1 MLDGLKSLFGG
12 RERIVVL
19 AADHRYFG
27 VVAGLENPAKVLTP
41 LLPYVDALM
50 TDPGVLRHAFPRS
63 VDKPVIVRASGCT
76 TTMSVPVPGYLQEP
90 AKLAYQ
96 QRTGREF
103 DKAFREIQAKVAA
116 GSATAEE
123 FDEFQVLE
131 SVVNRPDTIANER
144 LILGAE
150 EVVKEGGAAA
160 AVSVYLKTEHQSQT
174 LDNLAT
180 MSRQARDA
188 GLPVLGVVAVGDALG
203 YLEKDSDFLTRAAAI
218 LVAHGADF
226 VKTYNCG
233 KGFERV
239 IEAAGVPVIVAGG
252 KMPKGV
258 DETRDSLELAY
269 DSIQRG
275 ARGIDFGRRVWRH
288 KHPIPMIRALRAVI
302 HDGSTP
308 EAAYELFRVLKEGQL
323 AAAPAGPS
331 GPSGK
336 GGRG

>member
-1 MLDGLKSLFGG
+1 MLDGLKRLFGG

-27 VVAGLENPAKVLTP
+27 VVAGLESPAKVLTP

-50 TDPGVLRHAFPRS
+50 TDPGVLRNAFTGS
-63 VDKPVIVRASGCT
+63 VERPVILRASGCT

-96 QRTGREF
+96 QRTGCDF
-103 DKAFREIQAKVAA
+103 DKAFREIQAKVA
-116 GSATAEE
+116 GGTATPEE
-123 FDEFQVLE
+123 FDEYQVLE
-131 SVVNRPDTIANER
+131 SVVSLPDTIANER
-144 LILGAE
+144 LIISARD
-150 EVVKEGGAAA
+150 VVSEGGAAA

-180 MSRQARDA
+180 MSRQAREA
-188 GLPVLGVVAVGDALG
+188 GLPVLGVVAVGGALG
-203 YLEKDSDFLTRAAAI
+203 YLEKDSDFLTRASAI

-288 KHPIPMIRALRAVI
+288 KHPIPMIRALRAVVQE
-302 HDGSTP
+302 GSSP
-308 EAAYELFRVLKEGQL
+308 ESAYELFQVLKEDQL
-323 AAAPAGPS
+323 TGAPAG
-331 GPSGK
+331 K
-336 GGRG
+336 GSRG

>member
-1 MLDGLKSLFGG
+1 
-12 RERIVVL
+12 
-19 AADHRYFG
+19 
-27 VVAGLENPAKVLTP
+27 
-41 LLPYVDALM
+41 
-50 TDPGVLRHAFPRS
+50 
-63 VDKPVIVRASGCT
+63 
-76 TTMSVPVPGYLQEP
+76 
-90 AKLAYQ
+90 
-96 QRTGREF
+96 
-103 DKAFREIQAKVAA
+103 
-116 GSATAEE
+116 
-123 FDEFQVLE
+123 
-131 SVVNRPDTIANER
+131 
-144 LILGAE
+144 
-150 EVVKEGGAAA
+150 
-160 AVSVYLKTEHQSQT
+160 VYLKTEHQSQT

-180 MSRQARDA
+180 MSRQARAA

-203 YLEKDSDFLTRAAAI
+203 YLEKDSDFLTRAGAI

-308 EAAYELFRVLKEGQL
+308 DAAYELFQVLKEGQL
-323 AAAPAGPS
+323 TAAPAG
-331 GPSGK
+331 K
-336 GGRG
+336 GSRG